1 MKFAAIHRYREQ
13 YAVRMMCRVL
23 GVSRS
28 GYYDWVDR
36 PESARTRRHR
46 ALTEKIR
53 QAHQVSRETYG
64 APRIRKELV
73 ETGETVGENTVALLM
88 RRARIVPKTVRK
100 FRVTTDSRKTTP
112 APNRLEQQFTA
123 ARADERWVSDI
134 TFIPTREGWLYL
146 AVILDLFSR
155 AVVGWSMGRRMK
167 SELVT
172 DALRM
177 AMMRRKVRSR
187 LLLHSDQGSQ
197 YAAAE
202 YQAMLAEHG
211 IECSMSR
218 KGHCWDNAVAE
229 SFFHTLKT
237 ELVHHEDYRSRAE
250 AKASIFEYIEVFYNR
265 QRRHSHLGQ
274 MAPLAF
280 EAAAVSRSLLVR

>member
-1 MKFAAIHRYREQ
+1 MKFAAIHQYREE
-13 YAVRMMCRVL
+13 YTIRMMCRVL

-28 GYYDWVDR
+28 GYYDWADR
-36 PESARTRRHR
+36 PESARARRHR
-46 ALTEKIR
+46 GLTERIR
-53 QAHQVSRETYG
+53 QIHQTSRQTYG

-73 ETGETVGENTVALLM
+73 DSGETVGENTVALLM
-88 RRARIVPKTVRK
+88 HRAAIVPKTVRK
-100 FRVTTDSRKTTP
+100 FRVTTDSRKTMP

-123 ARADERWVSDI
+123 VKPDERWVSDI

-155 AVVGWSMGRRMK
+155 AVVGWSMDRRMK
-167 SELVT
+167 TELVT
-172 DALRM
+172 DALKM
-177 AMMRRKVRSR
+177 AMMRRKVSSR

-265 QRRHSHLGQ
+265 QRRHSHLGH
-274 MAPLAF
+274 MAPLPF
-280 EAAAVSRSLLVR
+280 EEAAVSL